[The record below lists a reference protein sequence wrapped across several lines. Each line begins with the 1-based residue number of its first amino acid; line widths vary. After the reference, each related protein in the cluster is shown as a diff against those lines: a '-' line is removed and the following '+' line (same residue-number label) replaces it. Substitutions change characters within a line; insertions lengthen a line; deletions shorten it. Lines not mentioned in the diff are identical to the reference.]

1 MKLFD
6 SKKDEDTFSIAFK
19 LYTISIMRV
28 AIILKSSIQIFIQCS
43 FIACMHTYLLL
54 FYTLQ
59 QILQLFWYEITFDR
73 QRENWEYVIS
83 ILWLSNKFLWWSC
96 YYAYMRLCLNEHA
109 FVCVCVH
116 CFVNSFSIHIIKS
129 RYTKVGL

>member
-1 MKLFD
+1 MKLFV
-6 SKKDEDTFSIAFK
+6 SKKDEGTFSIAFK

-28 AIILKSSIQIFIQCS
+28 AIILNSSIQIFIQCS
-43 FIACMHTYLLL
+43 FIACIRIYFCFTHSNRFYNCFGMKLLL
-54 FYTLQ
+54 IDNVRIGNMLYLYYDYQTNF
-59 QILQLFWYEITFDR
+59 FDDR
-73 QRENWEYVIS
+73 APMHI
-83 ILWLSNKFLWWSC
+83 
-96 YYAYMRLCLNEHA
+96 RLCLNEHT